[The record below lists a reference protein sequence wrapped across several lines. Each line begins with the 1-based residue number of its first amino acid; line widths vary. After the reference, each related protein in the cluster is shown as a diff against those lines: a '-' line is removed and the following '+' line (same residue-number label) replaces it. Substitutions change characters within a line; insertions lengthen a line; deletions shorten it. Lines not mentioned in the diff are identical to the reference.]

1 MANVKVKREKIA
13 IKTYPV
19 GEPEKN
25 PMFFEK
31 RVYQG
36 SCGKV
41 YPVPFI
47 DKVYD
52 TPSMK
57 KYDAVTLENEYVRL
71 VFLPELGG
79 RIYIAQDKKNGNYDF
94 FYRNDVI
101 KPALV
106 GLAGPWVSGGVEFNW
121 PQHHRPAT
129 FMPTDVEIEKGED
142 GSVTVWMSDHDPLTR
157 MRGTHGICL
166 KPGSCLVELK
176 ARLYNRTPFTQT
188 FLWWANVAAR
198 VHDQYE
204 SFFPPDVEY
213 VADHAV
219 RAMSSFPEALQ
230 KYYGVD
236 YAART
241 GANNLC
247 WYKNIPVPTSY
258 MICATKYDFFGGY
271 DHAAQGG
278 FVHVADRHIA
288 PGKKQWTWGNH
299 PFGYAWDRELTD
311 DSGPYIE
318 LMAGVYT
325 DNQPDFTYLM
335 PYETKT
341 FSQYWW
347 PYQKIGVPQNANRDA
362 AVRIVR
368 GKDGSFSAGIVVSS
382 VQGCAMVRL
391 VADGRTVKSVKAD
404 ILPERPWQRTFS
416 AKDVQ
421 GAKNLHIE
429 LIDCI
434 GGVVIGADSV
444 EAKPRTQQ
452 LERIEDKRL
461 VATEPPAPKDIASTD
476 ELFLTAEHLDQY
488 RHPTRAPESYLD
500 ELLRRDPGDCR
511 AHILYG
517 KRLLSRGLFEEA
529 RDHFAA
535 AVARLTFRH
544 PNPYT
549 GEAHYYLGLALDFLG
564 KDDLAYDSY
573 YKATWDGAWRSSA
586 YTRLAMIDMRR
597 GGFAGYSAAAEHSL
611 EVWNVNVMNTHAAV
625 MNALSLKLGVRDRV
639 NAKLAE
645 ETLDAVLKSNP
656 LDHLARWVRGD
667 RKGFLARTRNNVQTV
682 LDVAYDLIDMG
693 QTAGA
698 KELLEWYLR
707 EVGRGGARAA
717 GESDL
722 MVKYVLEWLGR
733 QQAYNSKVG
742 RGLRPRRQQAYNSKG
757 GSPDWFFPSR
767 LWDYRVLRDL
777 WERGERSRNVAYGLG
792 NFLYDRKRHEEAL
805 AMWKVAVKADPSFA
819 TAWRNL
825 GVALWNVRRDAKG
838 AMSAYRKAMKAD
850 PKDAR
855 LVAEYDQ
862 LCEKCKVSSAVRL
875 KFLEGKAALVATRD
889 DATVQYVT
897 CLNDVGRHEDAL
909 KVLASRRFHPWEG
922 GEGKVLAQ
930 YTRAHLALGWAALA
944 GGRQQAYNSKVGQQ
958 AYNSKVGQQAYNSKV
973 EQQAYNSKMVA
984 LEHAERAFDTPENLG
999 EAYHLL
1005 QAKADVNYLKGM
1017 ALRGLGCEAEA
1028 KAAFT
1033 AAADEAGD
1041 FQSMAVTEY
1050 SELSYWRGLALAA
1063 LGRKKE
1069 AKALF
1074 KGMKAF
1080 AEKGLKTPFK
1090 IDYFATSLPLL
1101 LIFDDDLEAV
1111 KNERMRNLIS
1121 LAGKGL
1127 RLDIRV

>member
-1 MANVKVKREKIA
+1 MAMKTSKARSANFQVKVKREKIA

-25 PMFFEK
+25 PMFFER

-47 DKVYD
+47 DKVFD
-52 TPSMK
+52 EPSMK
-57 KYDAVTLENEYVRL
+57 EYDAVTLENEYVRL
-71 VFLPELGG
+71 VLLPELGG

-129 FMPTDVEIEKGED
+129 FMPTDVEIEKGKD

-176 ARLYNRTPFTQT
+176 ARLTNRTPFTQT

-219 RAMSSFPEALQ
+219 RAMTTFPESNGV
-230 KYYGVD
+230 YYGVD
-236 YAART
+236 YSKRSQT
-241 GANNLC
+241 FKLSNSQTFKRSNLC

-325 DNQPDFTYLM
+325 DNQPDFSYLM

-347 PYQKIGVPQNANRDA
+347 PYQKIGVPQNANREA
-362 AVRIVR
+362 AVRFTKGEIGVAVSRPIR
-368 GKDGSFSAGIVVSS
+368 GAKIRVMRGGKAVKEVKVDLSPEKPWVGMWNCGNVKIWKYENVEMSEGRKGTTCVV
-382 VQGCAMVRL
+382 L
-391 VADGRTVKSVKAD
+391 LDADGNEVIRCEVAAKKK
-404 ILPERPWQRTFS
+404 QR
-416 AKDVQ
+416 K
-421 GAKNLHIE
+421 
-429 LIDCI
+429 
-434 GGVVIGADSV
+434 
-444 EAKPRTQQ
+444 
-452 LERIEDKRL
+452 LEEIKGKRA
-461 VATEPPAPKDIASTD
+461 VATEPPAPKDIASAD

-488 RHPTRAPESYLD
+488 RHPTREPEVYLD

-517 KRLLSRGLFEEA
+517 KRLLSCGLFEEA
-529 RDHFAA
+529 KDHFAT

-564 KDDLAYDSY
+564 DDGAAYDAY
-573 YKATWDGAWRSSA
+573 AKAAWDAAWKSPA
-586 YTRLAMIDMRR
+586 ETRLAVLRARR
-597 GGFAGYSAAAEHSL
+597 GEISRLTSHVSRQEKD
-611 EVWNVNVMNTHAAV
+611 
-625 MNALSLKLGVRDRV
+625 LSLSRSDM
-639 NAKLAE
+639 A
-645 ETLDAVLKSNP
+645 LDI
-656 LDHLARWVRGD
+656 
-667 RKGFLARTRNNVQTV
+667 
-682 LDVAYDLIDMG
+682 AYDLIDMG
-693 QTAGA
+693 MKDEA
-698 KELLEWYLR
+698 KDLLEQHLKS
-707 EVGRGGARAA
+707 GRRAV

-722 MVKYVLEWLGR
+722 MVKYVLEWLEG
-733 QQAYNSKVG
+733 QQAYDNKVG
-742 RGLRPRRQQAYNSKG
+742 RGLRTRRQAYDSKVE
-757 GSPDWFFPSR
+757 SPDWFFPSR

-777 WERGERSRNVAYGLG
+777 WNRGDRSRNIAYGLG

-805 AMWKVAVKADPSFA
+805 AMWKAAVKADPSFA

-838 AMSAYRKAMKAD
+838 AMAAYRKAMKAN

-855 LVAEYDQ
+855 LIAEYDQ
-862 LCEKCKVSSAVRL
+862 LCEKCKVTAAKRRA
-875 KFLEGKAALVATRD
+875 FLEKNIALVVMRD
-889 DATVQYVT
+889 DASVQLAHLRNET
-897 CLNDVGRHEDAL
+897 GDHEGAL
-909 KVLASRRFHPWEG
+909 SLLASRRFHPWEG
-922 GEGKVLAQ
+922 GEGKVLRE
-930 YTRAHLALGWAALA
+930 YTAAHLALGFAALK
-944 GGRQQAYNSKVGQQ
+944 SKDCPT
-958 AYNSKVGQQAYNSKV
+958 
-973 EQQAYNSKMVA
+973 A
-984 LEHAERAFDTPENLG
+984 LEHAEKAFDTPENLG

-1005 QAKADVNYLKGM
+1005 QAKADVNYLKGL
-1017 ALRGLGCEAEA
+1017 ALRGLGREEEA
-1028 KAAFT
+1028 KVAFT
-1033 AAADEAGD
+1033 AAAEEAGD

-1050 SELSYWRGLALAA
+1050 SELSYYRGLALAA
-1063 LGRKKE
+1063 LGRKNE

-1074 KGMKAF
+1074 RGMKAF

-1101 LIFDDDLEAV
+1101 LIFEDDLEAV
-1111 KNERMRNLIS
+1111 KNERMRNLVA
-1121 LAGKGL
+1121 LADKGL
-1127 RLDIRV
+1127 EAVEN

>member
-1 MANVKVKREKIA
+1 MKTNKVKSGNFQVKVKREKIA

-57 KYDAVTLENEYVRL
+57 MYDAVTLENEYVRL
-71 VFLPELGG
+71 VLLPELGG

-176 ARLYNRTPFTQT
+176 ARLTNRTPFTQT

-236 YAART
+236 YAARK

-258 MICATKYDFFGGY
+258 MLCATKYDFFGGY

-347 PYQKIGVPQNANRDA
+347 PYQKIGVPQNANREA

-368 GKDGSFSAGIVVSS
+368 GEDGSFSAGVAVSS
-382 VQGCAMVRL
+382 VQGCATVRL
-391 VADGRTVKSVKAD
+391 VADGRTLKSVKVD

-421 GAKNLHIE
+421 GAKNLHVE

-444 EAKPRTQQ
+444 EAKPRTQP

-461 VATEPPAPKDIASTD
+461 VATEPPTPRDIASAD

-488 RHPTRAPESYLD
+488 RHPTRAPEAYLD

-529 RDHFAA
+529 REHFAA

-564 KDDLAYDSY
+564 KDDLAYDAY
-573 YKATWDGAWRSSA
+573 YKATWDGAWRSSS

-597 GGFAGYSAAAEHSL
+597 GGFEGYGAAAEHSL

-625 MNALSLKLGVRDRV
+625 MNALSLKLGVRDRT

-645 ETLDAVLKSNP
+645 ETLDAVLKSDP
-656 LDHLARWVRGD
+656 LEHLARWVRGD

-682 LDVAYDLIDMG
+682 LDVAYDLVEMG
-693 QTAGA
+693 QQGEA
-698 KELLEWYLR
+698 KELLEWYLK
-707 EVGRGGARAA
+707 ETGRGGAHAA

-733 QQAYNSKVG
+733 QQAYNSK
-742 RGLRPRRQQAYNSKG
+742 RE
-757 GSPDWFFPSR
+757 SPDWFFPSR

-777 WERGERSRNVAYGLG
+777 WEQGDRSRNVAYGLG

-805 AMWKVAVKADPSFA
+805 AMWKAAVKADPSFA

-838 AMSAYRKAMKAD
+838 AMSAYRKAMKTD
-850 PKDAR
+850 PADAR

-897 CLNDVGRHEDAL
+897 CLNDVGRYDDAF

-930 YTRAHLALGWAALA
+930 YTRAHLALGFAAA
-944 GGRQQAYNSKVGQQ
+944 DAR
-958 AYNSKVGQQAYNSKV
+958 
-973 EQQAYNSKMVA
+973 VA
-984 LEHAERAFDTPENLG
+984 LEHAEKSFDTPENLG

-1017 ALRGLGCEAEA
+1017 ALRGLGREAEA
-1028 KAAFT
+1028 RAAFT

-1080 AEKGLKTPFK
+1080 AEKELKTPFR

-1101 LIFDDDLEAV
+1101 LIFDDNLEAV
-1111 KNERMRNLIS
+1111 KNERMCNLAA
-1121 LAGKGL
+1121 LAERGL
-1127 RLDIRV
+1127 LELYVCR

>member
-1 MANVKVKREKIA
+1 MATREAENRGLRVKARREKIA

-25 PMFFEK
+25 PMFFER

-36 SCGKV
+36 SCGKI
-41 YPVPFI
+41 YPIPFI
-47 DKVYD
+47 DKVFD
-52 TPSMK
+52 EPETRD
-57 KYDAVTLENEYVRL
+57 YDAVTLENEYVRL
-71 VFLPELGG
+71 VLLPELGG

-166 KPGSCLVELK
+166 KPGSCIVELK
-176 ARLYNRTPFTQT
+176 VRLYNRTPFTQT

-204 SFFPPDVEY
+204 SFFPPDVGY

-236 YAART
+236 YAKRT
-241 GANNLC
+241 GANNLA

-258 MICATKYDFFGGY
+258 MVCATKYDFFGGY

-278 FVHVADRHIA
+278 FVHVADRRIA

-362 AVRIVR
+362 AVRFAGDSIGVAVSRPMKGANIRVMRGGKAVR
-368 GKDGSFSAGIVVSS
+368 EIKVDLS
-382 VQGCAMVRL
+382 
-391 VADGRTVKSVKAD
+391 
-404 ILPERPWQRTFS
+404 PERPWIAAVAGRPPYRGRPAEGGSPYQGDAVLLLDVDGSEVIRCELVAKKKQR
-416 AKDVQ
+416 K
-421 GAKNLHIE
+421 
-429 LIDCI
+429 
-434 GGVVIGADSV
+434 
-444 EAKPRTQQ
+444 
-452 LERIEDKRL
+452 LEEIKDKRP
-461 VATEPPAPKDIASTD
+461 VATEPPAPQDIASAD

-488 RHPTRAPESYLD
+488 RHPTRAPEAYLN

-511 AHILYG
+511 AHLLYG
-517 KRLLSRGLFEEA
+517 KRLFARGLFEEA

-564 KDDLAYDSY
+564 DDEAAYDAY
-573 YKATWDGAWRSSA
+573 AKAAWDGAWKPPAEMRMAALKS
-586 YTRLAMIDMRR
+586 RR
-597 GGFAGYSAAAEHSL
+597 GEIPRSASSVSRQKDGLPISSPDMA
-611 EVWNVNVMNTHAAV
+611 
-625 MNALSLKLGVRDRV
+625 
-639 NAKLAE
+639 
-645 ETLDAVLKSNP
+645 LDA
-656 LDHLARWVRGD
+656 
-667 RKGFLARTRNNVQTV
+667 
-682 LDVAYDLIDMG
+682 AYDLIDRG
-693 QTAGA
+693 LKDEA
-698 KELLEWYLR
+698 KDLLEQYLKSGR
-707 EVGRGGARAA
+707 CAVGQC
-717 GESDL
+717 DL
-722 MVKYVLEWLGR
+722 MVKYVLEWLAAVAGR
-733 QQAYNSKVG
+733 PPYRGGQQQE
-742 RGLRPRRQQAYNSKG
+742 L
-757 GSPDWFFPSR
+757 PDWFFPSR

-777 WERGERSRNVAYGLG
+777 WNRGDRSRNVAYGLG
-792 NFLYDRKRHEEAL
+792 NFLYDRRRHEEAL
-805 AMWKVAVKADPSFA
+805 AMWKAAVRADPSFA

-825 GVALWNVRRDAKG
+825 GVALWNVRRDADG

-850 PKDAR
+850 SGDAR

-862 LCEKCKVSSAVRL
+862 LCEKCKVPSARRL
-875 KFLEGKAALVATRD
+875 KFLEGKSALVAARD

-897 CLNDVGRHEDAL
+897 CLNDAGRHEDAL
-909 KVLASRRFHPWEG
+909 KVLASHRFHPWEG

-930 YTRAHLALGWAALA
+930 YTRAHLGLGFEALGRAVAPRPPQTARGAVPTDAVRSESAPCQL
-944 GGRQQAYNSKVGQQ
+944 
-958 AYNSKVGQQAYNSKV
+958 
-973 EQQAYNSKMVA
+973 A
-984 LEHAERAFDTPENLG
+984 LEHAEKAFDTPQNLG

-1017 ALRGLGCEAEA
+1017 ALVGLGRKAEGR
-1028 KAAFT
+1028 AALA

-1041 FQSMAVTEY
+1041 FQAMAVTEY

-1074 KGMKAF
+1074 KRMKTF

-1101 LIFDDDLEAV
+1101 LIFDDDLETV
-1111 KNERMRNLIS
+1111 KDERMRR
-1121 LAGKGL
+1121 LATLAEKGL
-1127 RLDIRV
+1127 AEIAKGGGND

>member
-1 MANVKVKREKIA
+1 
-13 IKTYPV
+13 
-19 GEPEKN
+19 
-25 PMFFEK
+25 
-31 RVYQG
+31 
-36 SCGKV
+36 
-41 YPVPFI
+41 
-47 DKVYD
+47 
-52 TPSMK
+52 
-57 KYDAVTLENEYVRL
+57 
-71 VFLPELGG
+71 
-79 RIYIAQDKKNGNYDF
+79 
-94 FYRNDVI
+94 
-101 KPALV
+101 
-106 GLAGPWVSGGVEFNW
+106 
-121 PQHHRPAT
+121 
-129 FMPTDVEIEKGED
+129 MP
-142 GSVTVWMSDHDPLTR
+142 R
-157 MRGTHGICL
+157 
-166 KPGSCLVELK
+166 
-176 ARLYNRTPFTQT
+176 A
-188 FLWWANVAAR
+188 WWANVAAR

-236 YAART
+236 YAARK

-362 AVRIVR
+362 AVRFAEGEIGVAVSRPMKGANIRVMR
-368 GKDGSFSAGIVVSS
+368 GGDVVKEINVDLSPEKPYREMWKCENVKIWKYGNMEMSKRGDGETYVV
-382 VQGCAMVRL
+382 L
-391 VADGRTVKSVKAD
+391 FDADGNEVIRCEAAAEKK
-404 ILPERPWQRTFS
+404 QR
-416 AKDVQ
+416 K
-421 GAKNLHIE
+421 
-429 LIDCI
+429 
-434 GGVVIGADSV
+434 
-444 EAKPRTQQ
+444 
-452 LERIEDKRL
+452 LEQIEDKRP
-461 VATEPPAPKDIASTD
+461 VATEPPAPRDIASAD

-488 RHPTRAPESYLD
+488 RHPTRVPEAYLD

-529 RDHFAA
+529 REHFAA

-564 KDDLAYDSY
+564 KDDLAYDAY
-573 YKATWDGAWRSSA
+573 YKATWDGAWKSPA
-586 YTRLAMIDMRR
+586 ETRLAMIDMRR
-597 GGFAGYSAAAEHSL
+597 GKISRLTSHVSRQERAPSL
-611 EVWNVNVMNTHAAV
+611 SSPDM
-625 MNALSLKLGVRDRV
+625 
-639 NAKLAE
+639 
-645 ETLDAVLKSNP
+645 TLDA
-656 LDHLARWVRGD
+656 
-667 RKGFLARTRNNVQTV
+667 
-682 LDVAYDLIDMG
+682 AYDLIEMG
-693 QTAGA
+693 QHGEA
-698 KELLEWYLR
+698 KELLEQYL
-707 EVGRGGARAA
+707 EKGTRAA

-722 MVKYVLEWLGR
+722 MVKYVLEWLAAVSSKPPYRGDSAVAGR
-733 QQAYNSKVG
+733 PPYRGGQQQE
-742 RGLRPRRQQAYNSKG
+742 L
-757 GSPDWFFPSR
+757 PDWFFPSR
-767 LWDYRVLRDL
+767 LWDYRILSDL
-777 WERGERSRNVAYGLG
+777 WKRGDRSRNVAYGLG

-850 PKDAR
+850 PTDAR

-862 LCEKCKVSSAVRL
+862 LCEKCKVSSVERL

-897 CLNDVGRHEDAL
+897 CLNDVGRYDDAL

-930 YTRAHLALGWAALA
+930 YTRAHLALGWAAVAGRPPYRGDAAVAGRPPYRGDSAVAGRPPYRGPDAGRAASPLA
-944 GGRQQAYNSKVGQQ
+944 A
-958 AYNSKVGQQAYNSKV
+958 
-973 EQQAYNSKMVA
+973 A
-984 LEHAERAFDTPENLG
+984 LEHAEKAFDTPENLG

-1005 QAKADVNYLKGM
+1005 QAKADVNYLKGL
-1017 ALRGLGCEAEA
+1017 ALRGLGREAEA

-1063 LGRKKE
+1063 LGRKKD

-1111 KNERMRNLIS
+1111 KNERMRNLV
-1121 LAGKGL
+1121 AFAEKG
-1127 RLDIRV
+1127 IAAVAK

>member
-1 MANVKVKREKIA
+1 MNVKVKVKVKVRREKIA

-25 PMFFEK
+25 PMFFER

-47 DKVYD
+47 DKVFD
-52 TPSMK
+52 EPEMRE
-57 KYDAVTLENEYVRL
+57 YDAVTLENEYVRL
-71 VFLPELGG
+71 VLLPELGG
-79 RIYIAQDKKNGNYDF
+79 RIYIAQDKKNGDYDF

-106 GLAGPWVSGGVEFNW
+106 GLAGPWISGGVEFNW

-129 FMPTDVEIEKGED
+129 FMPTDVHIERDRQD
-142 GSVTVWMSDHDPLTR
+142 GSATVWMSDHDPLTR
-157 MRGTHGICL
+157 MKGMHGICL
-166 KPGSCLVELK
+166 RPGSCLVELK
-176 ARLYNRTPFTQT
+176 ARLTNRTPFTQT

-198 VHDQYE
+198 VHDKYE

-236 YAART
+236 YAKRK

-271 DHAAQGG
+271 DHAAEGG

-311 DSGPYIE
+311 ESGPYIE

-347 PYQKIGVPQNANRDA
+347 PYQKIGVPQNANKEA
-362 AVRIVR
+362 AVRFTKDSLGIAVSRPIR
-368 GKDGSFSAGIVVSS
+368 GAKIRVMCGGKVV
-382 VQGCAMVRL
+382 
-391 VADGRTVKSVKAD
+391 KEVKAD
-404 ILPERPWQRTFS
+404 LSPEKPWIAAGTRDACPYQGDAVLLFDSDGGEVIRCEMVAKKRQR
-416 AKDVQ
+416 K
-421 GAKNLHIE
+421 
-429 LIDCI
+429 
-434 GGVVIGADSV
+434 
-444 EAKPRTQQ
+444 
-452 LERIEDKRL
+452 LEEINGKRA
-461 VATEPPAPKDIASTD
+461 VATEPPAPKDIASAD

-488 RHPTRAPESYLD
+488 RHPTREPEAYLD

-517 KRLLSRGLFEEA
+517 KRLLSRGLFTEA
-529 RDHFAA
+529 KDHFAA

-564 KDDLAYDSY
+564 DDEAAYDAYAKS
-573 YKATWDGAWRSSA
+573 AWDAAWKSPA
-586 YTRLAMIDMRR
+586 ETRLIVLRSRR
-597 GGFAGYSAAAEHSL
+597 GEISRLTSHVFSQWRMQNHFCDATSGRAVSMKPPHTAASS
-611 EVWNVNVMNTHAAV
+611 MPPCQ
-625 MNALSLKLGVRDRV
+625 
-639 NAKLAE
+639 
-645 ETLDAVLKSNP
+645 VLQRS
-656 LDHLARWVRGD
+656 DMA
-667 RKGFLARTRNNVQTV
+667 

-693 QTAGA
+693 LRDEA
-698 KELLEWYLR
+698 KEVLEQHLKS
-707 EVGRGGARAA
+707 GRRAA

-722 MVKYVLEWLGR
+722 MVKYVLEWLAAVAGR
-733 QQAYNSKVG
+733 PPYRGEAAVSSKPPYHG
-742 RGLRPRRQQAYNSKG
+742 DRKD
-757 GSPDWFFPSR
+757 SPDWFFPSR

-777 WERGERSRNVAYGLG
+777 WNWGDRSRNIAYGLG

-805 AMWKVAVKADPSFA
+805 QLWKAAVKADPSFA

-838 AMSAYRKAMKAD
+838 AMSAYRKAMKAN

-862 LCEKCKVSSAVRL
+862 LCEKCKVAAAKRRA
-875 KFLEGKAALVATRD
+875 FLEKNIALVMARD
-889 DATVQYVT
+889 DASVQLAHLRNET
-897 CLNDVGRHEDAL
+897 GDHEGAL
-909 KVLASRRFHPWEG
+909 KLLASRRFHPWEG
-922 GEGKVLAQ
+922 GEGKVLRE
-930 YTRAHLALGWAALA
+930 YTAAHLALGFEALK
-944 GGRQQAYNSKVGQQ
+944 SVDC
-958 AYNSKVGQQAYNSKV
+958 S
-973 EQQAYNSKMVA
+973 VA
-984 LEHAERAFDTPENLG
+984 LEHAEKAFDTPENLG

-1017 ALRGLGCEAEA
+1017 ALRGLGREEEA

-1033 AAADEAGD
+1033 AAAEEAGD

-1050 SELSYWRGLALAA
+1050 SELSYYRGLSLAA

-1069 AKALF
+1069 SKALF
-1074 KGMKAF
+1074 RGMKAF

-1101 LIFDDDLEAV
+1101 LIFEDDLEAV
-1111 KNERMRNLIS
+1111 KNERMRNIAA
-1121 LAGKGL
+1121 LAEKGAAN
-1127 RLDIRV
+1127 V

>member
-1 MANVKVKREKIA
+1 MKTNKVKSGNFQVKVKREKIA

-57 KYDAVTLENEYVRL
+57 KYDTVTLENEYVRL
-71 VFLPELGG
+71 VLLPELGG

-129 FMPTDVEIEKGED
+129 FMPTDVEIEKGKD

-236 YAART
+236 YGQRT

-362 AVRIVR
+362 AVRLVEGEIGVAVSRPMKGAKIRVIR
-368 GKDGSFSAGIVVSS
+368 GWKVVKE
-382 VQGCAMVRL
+382 
-391 VADGRTVKSVKAD
+391 VKVDLS
-404 ILPERPWQRTFS
+404 PERPWI
-416 AKDVQ
+416 A
-421 GAKNLHIE
+421 
-429 LIDCI
+429 
-434 GGVVIGADSV
+434 GAD
-444 EAKPRTQQ
+444 AKQQAYDSKVGRGLRPRRQQ
-452 LERIEDKRL
+452 AYDSKAGDVLVVLDGENEVIRCELAAKKKQRKLEQIKDKRP
-461 VATEPPAPKDIASTD
+461 VATEPPAPKDIASAD

-488 RHPTRAPESYLD
+488 RHPTRAPETYLD

-564 KDDLAYDSY
+564 KDDLAYDAY
-573 YKATWDGAWRSSA
+573 YKATWDGAWKSSA
-586 YTRLAMIDMRR
+586 ETRLAMIDMRR
-597 GGFAGYSAAAEHSL
+597 GKISRLTSHVSRQKQDWPFYSPD
-611 EVWNVNVMNTHAAV
+611 M
-625 MNALSLKLGVRDRV
+625 
-639 NAKLAE
+639 
-645 ETLDAVLKSNP
+645 TLDA
-656 LDHLARWVRGD
+656 
-667 RKGFLARTRNNVQTV
+667 
-682 LDVAYDLIDMG
+682 AYDLIEMG
-693 QTAGA
+693 QKDEAR
-698 KELLEWYLR
+698 ELLEKYLKER
-707 EVGRGGARAA
+707 ACGGARAA

-757 GSPDWFFPSR
+757 KSPDWFFPSR

-777 WERGERSRNVAYGLG
+777 WAWGDRSRNVAYGLG

-838 AMSAYRKAMKAD
+838 AMSAYQKAMKAD

-862 LCEKCKVSSAVRL
+862 LCEKCKVSSAERL
-875 KFLEGKAALVATRD
+875 KFLEGKAALVAMRD

-897 CLNDVGRHEDAL
+897 CLNDVGRYDDAL

-930 YTRAHLALGWAALA
+930 YTRAHLALGWAAVMRLA
-944 GGRQQAYNSKVGQQ
+944 EDGSPHQIRLAEDGSPYQI
-958 AYNSKVGQQAYNSKV
+958 
-973 EQQAYNSKMVA
+973 A
-984 LEHAERAFDTPENLG
+984 LEHAEKAFDTPENLG

-1017 ALRGLGCEAEA
+1017 ALRGLGREAEA

-1063 LGRKKE
+1063 LGRKKD

-1111 KNERMRNLIS
+1111 KNERMRNLVA
-1121 LAGKGL
+1121 LADKG
-1127 RLDIRV
+1127 IEAVAK

>member
-1 MANVKVKREKIA
+1 MAMKASKAKIGNFQVKVKREKIA
-13 IKTYPV
+13 IKTYPM

-52 TPSMK
+52 TPSLK

-71 VFLPELGG
+71 VLLPELGG

-106 GLAGPWVSGGVEFNW
+106 GLAGPWISGGVEFNW

-129 FMPTDVEIEKGED
+129 FMPTQVRIEKSKD

-157 MRGTHGICL
+157 MQGMHGICL
-166 KPGSCLVELK
+166 RPGSCLVELK

-198 VHDQYE
+198 VHDKYE

-219 RAMSSFPEALQ
+219 RAMTTFPESTGI
-230 KYYGVD
+230 YYGVD
-236 YAART
+236 YSKRAQTLKPRNLET
-241 GANNLC
+241 PKSSNLC
-247 WYKNIPVPTSY
+247 WYRNIPVPTSY

-347 PYQKIGVPQNANRDA
+347 PYQKIGVPQNANKDA
-362 AVRIVR
+362 AVRFAKDSIGVAVSRPMKGVTIRVMRDGKVAKEIKVDLSPEKPWIEAVAGRQLYR
-368 GKDGSFSAGIVVSS
+368 GRLAEDGSPYQGDAVV
-382 VQGCAMVRL
+382 L
-391 VADGRTVKSVKAD
+391 LDADGSEVIRCELAAKKK
-404 ILPERPWQRTFS
+404 QR
-416 AKDVQ
+416 K
-421 GAKNLHIE
+421 
-429 LIDCI
+429 
-434 GGVVIGADSV
+434 
-444 EAKPRTQQ
+444 
-452 LERIEDKRL
+452 LEEIKDKRP
-461 VATEPPAPKDIASTD
+461 VATEPPAPKDVASAD

-488 RHPTRAPESYLD
+488 RHPTRAPEAYLD

-517 KRLLSRGLFEEA
+517 KRLLSRGLFTEA
-529 RDHFAA
+529 KDHFAA

-564 KDDLAYDSY
+564 ETDRAYDAY
-573 YKATWDGAWRSSA
+573 YKATWDGAWKSPA
-586 YTRLAMIDMRR
+586 ETRLAMIDMRR
-597 GGFAGYSAAAEHSL
+597 GESSRFASQVSSPKKG
-611 EVWNVNVMNTHAAV
+611 
-625 MNALSLKLGVRDRV
+625 LSLSSPDM
-639 NAKLAE
+639 A
-645 ETLDAVLKSNP
+645 LDA
-656 LDHLARWVRGD
+656 
-667 RKGFLARTRNNVQTV
+667 
-682 LDVAYDLIDMG
+682 AYDLIEMG
-693 QTAGA
+693 QRDEA
-698 KELLEWYLR
+698 KELLEQYLKS
-707 EVGRGGARAA
+707 GRRAV
-717 GESDL
+717 GESVL
-722 MVKYVLEWLGR
+722 MVKYVLEWLTAVAGRLAEDCSPHRGGR
-733 QQAYNSKVG
+733 QQEN
-742 RGLRPRRQQAYNSKG
+742 
-757 GSPDWFFPSR
+757 PDWFFPSR

-777 WERGERSRNVAYGLG
+777 WDRGDRSRNVAYGLG

-805 AMWKVAVKADPSFA
+805 AMWKAAVKADPSFP

-825 GVALWNVRRDAKG
+825 GMALWNVRRDAKG
-838 AMSAYRKAMKAD
+838 AMAAYRKAMKAD
-850 PKDAR
+850 STDAR

-862 LCEKCKVSSAVRL
+862 LCEKCKVPSAERL
-875 KFLEGKAALVATRD
+875 KFLEGKSALVATRD

-897 CLNDVGRHEDAL
+897 CLNDMGRHEDAL
-909 KVLASRRFHPWEG
+909 KVLASRRLHPREG

-930 YTRAHLALGWAALA
+930 YTRAHLALGRAAVMRL
-944 GGRQQAYNSKVGQQ
+944 VGDGSACQI
-958 AYNSKVGQQAYNSKV
+958 
-973 EQQAYNSKMVA
+973 A
-984 LEHAERAFDTPENLG
+984 LEHAEKAFDTPENLG

-1005 QAKADVNYLKGM
+1005 QAKADVNYLRGM
-1017 ALRGLGCEAEA
+1017 ALRGLGRENEA

-1033 AAADEAGD
+1033 AAAEEAGD
-1041 FQSMAVTEY
+1041 FQAMAVTEY
-1050 SELSYWRGLALAA
+1050 SELSYYRGLSLAA

-1074 KGMKAF
+1074 RGMKAF
-1080 AEKGLKTPFK
+1080 ADKGLKTPFK

-1111 KNERMRNLIS
+1111 KNERMKTIAA
-1121 LAGKGL
+1121 LAEKGMAN
-1127 RLDIRV
+1127 V

>member
-1 MANVKVKREKIA
+1 MVNVMVKREKIA

-71 VFLPELGG
+71 VLLPELGG

-176 ARLYNRTPFTQT
+176 ARLTNRTPFTQT

-236 YAART
+236 YAARK

-325 DNQPDFTYLM
+325 DNQPDFTYLL

-347 PYQKIGVPQNANRDA
+347 PYQKIGVPQNANREA
-362 AVRIVR
+362 AVRFAEGEVGVAVSRPMKGAKIRVMR
-368 GKDGSFSAGIVVSS
+368 GGKVVKEIEVDLS
-382 VQGCAMVRL
+382 
-391 VADGRTVKSVKAD
+391 
-404 ILPERPWQRTFS
+404 PERPWIAAVGEAGRAASTRPPNTAVSSKPPYRGDAVVLVDSEGNEVIRCEAAAKKKQR
-416 AKDVQ
+416 K
-421 GAKNLHIE
+421 
-429 LIDCI
+429 
-434 GGVVIGADSV
+434 
-444 EAKPRTQQ
+444 
-452 LERIEDKRL
+452 LEQIKDKRP
-461 VATEPPAPKDIASTD
+461 VATEPPAPKDIVSAD

-488 RHPTRAPESYLD
+488 RHPTRAPEAYLD

-564 KDDLAYDSY
+564 KDDLAYDAY
-573 YKATWDGAWRSSA
+573 YKATWDGAWKSPA
-586 YTRLAMIDMRR
+586 ETRLAMIDMRR
-597 GGFAGYSAAAEHSL
+597 GKITRLTSL
-611 EVWNVNVMNTHAAV
+611 V
-625 MNALSLKLGVRDRV
+625 SRQKQDRPFSCPDM
-639 NAKLAE
+639 A
-645 ETLDAVLKSNP
+645 LDA
-656 LDHLARWVRGD
+656 
-667 RKGFLARTRNNVQTV
+667 
-682 LDVAYDLIDMG
+682 AYDLIEMG
-693 QTAGA
+693 QKDEA
-698 KELLEWYLR
+698 KELLEQYLK
-707 EVGRGGARAA
+707 EGTRAA
-717 GESDL
+717 GESNL
-722 MVKYVLEWLGR
+722 MLKYVLEWLG
-733 QQAYNSKVG
+733 
-742 RGLRPRRQQAYNSKG
+742 RQQAYNSKG

-777 WERGERSRNVAYGLG
+777 WAWGDRSRNVAYGLG

-850 PKDAR
+850 PADAR

-862 LCEKCKVSSAVRL
+862 LCEKCKVSSAERL
-875 KFLEGKAALVATRD
+875 KFLEGKAALVVTRD

-897 CLNDVGRHEDAL
+897 CLNDVGRYEDAL

-930 YTRAHLALGWAALA
+930 YTRAHLALGWAAVMRLA
-944 GGRQQAYNSKVGQQ
+944 GDGSPYQI
-958 AYNSKVGQQAYNSKV
+958 
-973 EQQAYNSKMVA
+973 A
-984 LEHAERAFDTPENLG
+984 LEHAEKAFDTPENLG

-1005 QAKADVNYLKGM
+1005 QAKADVNYLKGL
-1017 ALRGLGCEAEA
+1017 ALRGLGREAEA

-1050 SELSYWRGLALAA
+1050 SELSYYRGLALAA
-1063 LGRKKE
+1063 LGRKKD

-1074 KGMKAF
+1074 TDMKAF

-1111 KNERMRNLIS
+1111 KNERMRNLVA
-1121 LAGKGL
+1121 LAEKGL
-1127 RLDIRV
+1127 AAVANGGGNV

>member
-1 MANVKVKREKIA
+1 MSNVKVKREKIA

-71 VFLPELGG
+71 VLLPELGG

-129 FMPTDVEIEKGED
+129 FMPTDVEIEKGRD

-176 ARLYNRTPFTQT
+176 ARLTNRTPFTQT

-236 YAART
+236 YAARK

-347 PYQKIGVPQNANRDA
+347 PYQKIGVPQNANREA
-362 AVRIVR
+362 AVRFAEGEIGVAVSRPMKGAKIRMMR
-368 GKDGSFSAGIVVSS
+368 GGKVVKE
-382 VQGCAMVRL
+382 M
-391 VADGRTVKSVKAD
+391 TVDLS
-404 ILPERPWQRTFS
+404 PERPYRGMWNCGNV
-416 AKDVQ
+416 KIW
-421 GAKNLHIE
+421 KNE
-429 LIDCI
+429 NMEMSKGGNGGCCAVLIDAH
-434 GGVVIGADSV
+434 GNEVIRC
-444 EAKPRTQQ
+444 EAAAKKKQRK
-452 LERIEDKRL
+452 LEQVKDKRP
-461 VATEPPAPKDIASTD
+461 VATEPPVPENIASAD

-488 RHPTRAPESYLD
+488 RHPTRAPEAYLD

-564 KDDLAYDSY
+564 KEDLAYDAY
-573 YKATWDGAWRSSA
+573 YKATWDGAWKSPA
-586 YTRLAMIDMRR
+586 ETRLAMIDMRR
-597 GGFAGYSAAAEHSL
+597 GKITRLTSL
-611 EVWNVNVMNTHAAV
+611 V
-625 MNALSLKLGVRDRV
+625 SRQKQDRPFSCPDM
-639 NAKLAE
+639 A
-645 ETLDAVLKSNP
+645 LDA
-656 LDHLARWVRGD
+656 
-667 RKGFLARTRNNVQTV
+667 
-682 LDVAYDLIDMG
+682 AYDLIEMG
-693 QTAGA
+693 QKDEA
-698 KELLEWYLR
+698 KELLEQYLK
-707 EVGRGGARAA
+707 EGTRAA
-717 GESDL
+717 GESNL
-722 MVKYVLEWLGR
+722 MLKYVLEWLAAVSSKPPYRGDSAVAGR
-733 QQAYNSKVG
+733 PPYRGGQQQE
-742 RGLRPRRQQAYNSKG
+742 L
-757 GSPDWFFPSR
+757 PDWFFPSR

-777 WERGERSRNVAYGLG
+777 WAWGDRSRNVAYGLG

-850 PKDAR
+850 PMDAR

-862 LCEKCKVSSAVRL
+862 LCEKCKVSSAERL

-909 KVLASRRFHPWEG
+909 KVLALRRFHPWEG

-930 YTRAHLALGWAALA
+930 YTRAHLALGWAAVAGRPPYRGDSAVAGRPPYRGSVGRAASPLA
-944 GGRQQAYNSKVGQQ
+944 A
-958 AYNSKVGQQAYNSKV
+958 
-973 EQQAYNSKMVA
+973 A
-984 LEHAERAFDTPENLG
+984 LEHAEKAFDTPENLG

-1017 ALRGLGCEAEA
+1017 ALRGLGRKAEA

-1041 FQSMAVTEY
+1041 FQAMAVTEY
-1050 SELSYWRGLALAA
+1050 SELSYYRGLALAA
-1063 LGRKKE
+1063 LGRKKD

-1074 KGMKAF
+1074 TDMKAF

-1111 KNERMRNLIS
+1111 KNERMRNLVA
-1121 LAGKGL
+1121 LAEKGL
-1127 RLDIRV
+1127 AAVANGGGNV

>member
-1 MANVKVKREKIA
+1 MAMKTNKVKSSNFQVQVKREKIA

-52 TPSMK
+52 APSMK

-71 VFLPELGG
+71 VLLPELGG

-129 FMPTDVEIEKGED
+129 FMPTDVEIEKGKD

-157 MRGTHGICL
+157 MKGTHGICL

-176 ARLYNRTPFTQT
+176 ALLTNRTPFTQT

-198 VHDQYE
+198 VHGQYE

-219 RAMSSFPEALQ
+219 RAMSSFPEATGI
-230 KYYGVD
+230 YYGVD
-236 YAART
+236 YGSR
-241 GANNLC
+241 ANTSNLSTLQPFNSSNLC

-347 PYQKIGVPQNANRDA
+347 PYQKIGVPQNANREA
-362 AVRIVR
+362 AVRFAEGEIGVAVSRPMKGAKIRMMR
-368 GKDGSFSAGIVVSS
+368 GGKVVKEIEVDLS
-382 VQGCAMVRL
+382 
-391 VADGRTVKSVKAD
+391 
-404 ILPERPWQRTFS
+404 PERPWI
-416 AKDVQ
+416 A
-421 GAKNLHIE
+421 
-429 LIDCI
+429 
-434 GGVVIGADSV
+434 GAD
-444 EAKPRTQQ
+444 AKQQAYDSKVGRGLRPRRQQ
-452 LERIEDKRL
+452 AYDSKAGDVLVVLDGENEVIRCELAAKKKQRRLEQIKDKRP
-461 VATEPPAPKDIASTD
+461 VATEPPAPKDIASSD

-488 RHPTRAPESYLD
+488 RHPTRAPEAYLD

-529 RDHFAA
+529 RDHFTA

-564 KDDLAYDSY
+564 KDDLAYDAY
-573 YKATWDGAWRSSA
+573 YKATWDGAWKSPA
-586 YTRLAMIDMRR
+586 ETRLAMIDMRR
-597 GGFAGYSAAAEHSL
+597 GKITRLTSHVSRQKKD
-611 EVWNVNVMNTHAAV
+611 
-625 MNALSLKLGVRDRV
+625 LSLSSPDM
-639 NAKLAE
+639 A
-645 ETLDAVLKSNP
+645 LDA
-656 LDHLARWVRGD
+656 
-667 RKGFLARTRNNVQTV
+667 
-682 LDVAYDLIDMG
+682 AYDLIEMG
-693 QTAGA
+693 QKDEAR
-698 KELLEWYLR
+698 ELLERCLKEGTR
-707 EVGRGGARAA
+707 VA

-722 MVKYVLEWLGR
+722 MVKYVLEWLAAVSSKPPYRGDSAVAGR
-733 QQAYNSKVG
+733 PPYRGGQQQE
-742 RGLRPRRQQAYNSKG
+742 L
-757 GSPDWFFPSR
+757 PDWFFPSR

-777 WERGERSRNVAYGLG
+777 WAWGDRSRNVAYGLG

-805 AMWKVAVKADPSFA
+805 AMWKAAVKADPSFA

-838 AMSAYRKAMKAD
+838 AMSAYRTAMKAD
-850 PKDAR
+850 SQDAR

-862 LCEKCKVSSAVRL
+862 LCEKCKVSSADRL
-875 KFLEGKAALVATRD
+875 KFLEGKSALVATRD

-897 CLNDVGRHEDAL
+897 CLNDVGRYEDAL

-930 YTRAHLALGWAALA
+930 YTRAHLALGWAAVAGRPPYRGADAGRAASPLA
-944 GGRQQAYNSKVGQQ
+944 A
-958 AYNSKVGQQAYNSKV
+958 
-973 EQQAYNSKMVA
+973 A
-984 LEHAERAFDTPENLG
+984 LQHAEKAFDTPENLG

-1005 QAKADVNYLKGM
+1005 QAKADVNYLKGL
-1017 ALRGLGCEAEA
+1017 ALRGLGREAEA

-1101 LIFDDDLEAV
+1101 LIFDDDLEAI
-1111 KNERMRNLIS
+1111 KNDRMLNLVA
-1121 LAGKGL
+1121 LAEKGIASVNSSSALL
-1127 RLDIRV
+1127 RGM

>member
-1 MANVKVKREKIA
+1 MAMKTNKAKSSNFQVKVKREKIA

-71 VFLPELGG
+71 VLLPELGG

-166 KPGSCLVELK
+166 KPGSCIVELK
-176 ARLYNRTPFTQT
+176 ARLTNRTPFTQT

-347 PYQKIGVPQNANRDA
+347 PYQKIGVPQNANREA
-362 AVRIVR
+362 AVRFAEGEIGVAVSRPMKGAKIRVMR
-368 GKDGSFSAGIVVSS
+368 GGKVVKEIEVDLSPEKPYRGMWNCGNVKIWKYENMEMS
-382 VQGCAMVRL
+382 KGGNGGCCAVL
-391 VADGRTVKSVKAD
+391 IDADGNEVIRCEVAAREK
-404 ILPERPWQRTFS
+404 QR
-416 AKDVQ
+416 K
-421 GAKNLHIE
+421 
-429 LIDCI
+429 
-434 GGVVIGADSV
+434 
-444 EAKPRTQQ
+444 
-452 LERIEDKRL
+452 LEEIKDKRP
-461 VATEPPAPKDIASTD
+461 VATEPPAPKDIASAD

-488 RHPTRAPESYLD
+488 RHPTRAPETYLD

-564 KDDLAYDSY
+564 KDDLAYDAY
-573 YKATWDGAWRSSA
+573 YKATWDGAWKSPA
-586 YTRLAMIDMRR
+586 ETRLTMIDMRR
-597 GGFAGYSAAAEHSL
+597 GKISRLTSHVSRQ
-611 EVWNVNVMNTHAAV
+611 
-625 MNALSLKLGVRDRV
+625 KQDRPFPSPDM
-639 NAKLAE
+639 A
-645 ETLDAVLKSNP
+645 LDA
-656 LDHLARWVRGD
+656 
-667 RKGFLARTRNNVQTV
+667 
-682 LDVAYDLIDMG
+682 AYDLIEMG
-693 QTAGA
+693 QQGEA
-698 KELLEWYLR
+698 KELLEQYLER
-707 EVGRGGARAA
+707 GARAA

-742 RGLRPRRQQAYNSKG
+742 RGLRPRRQQAYNGKDE
-757 GSPDWFFPSR
+757 SPDWFFPSR

-777 WERGERSRNVAYGLG
+777 WAWGDRSRNVAYGLG

-805 AMWKVAVKADPSFA
+805 AMWKAAVKADPSFA

-850 PKDAR
+850 PTDAR

-862 LCEKCKVSSAVRL
+862 LCEKCKVLSAVRL

-930 YTRAHLALGWAALA
+930 YTRAHLALGWAAVMRLA
-944 GGRQQAYNSKVGQQ
+944 GDGSPHQRRLAEDGSPYQI
-958 AYNSKVGQQAYNSKV
+958 
-973 EQQAYNSKMVA
+973 A
-984 LEHAERAFDTPENLG
+984 LEHAEKAFDTPENLG

-1005 QAKADVNYLKGM
+1005 QAKADVNYLKGL
-1017 ALRGLGCEAEA
+1017 ALRGLGRETEA

-1050 SELSYWRGLALAA
+1050 SELSYGRGLALAA
-1063 LGRKKE
+1063 LGRKNE

-1101 LIFDDDLEAV
+1101 LIFDDDLETV
-1111 KNERMRNLIS
+1111 KNERMRK
-1121 LAGKGL
+1121 LAALAEEGL
-1127 RLDIRV
+1127 AAVANGGGNV

>member
-1 MANVKVKREKIA
+1 MKSVKVKREKIA

-57 KYDAVTLENEYVRL
+57 EYDAVTLENEYVRL
-71 VFLPELGG
+71 VLLPELGG

-129 FMPTDVEIEKGED
+129 FMPTDVEIEKGKD

-176 ARLYNRTPFTQT
+176 ARLTNRTPFTQT

-236 YAART
+236 YAARK

-347 PYQKIGVPQNANRDA
+347 PYQKIGVPQNANQEA
-362 AVRIVR
+362 AVRFAKGEIGIAVSRPMKGATIRVMR
-368 GKDGSFSAGIVVSS
+368 GGKVVKE
-382 VQGCAMVRL
+382 
-391 VADGRTVKSVKAD
+391 VKVDLS
-404 ILPERPWQRTFS
+404 PERPWIAGEDAKQQAYDSKAGDVLVVLDGENEVIRCEAAAKKKQR
-416 AKDVQ
+416 K
-421 GAKNLHIE
+421 
-429 LIDCI
+429 
-434 GGVVIGADSV
+434 
-444 EAKPRTQQ
+444 
-452 LERIEDKRL
+452 LEQIKGKRP
-461 VATEPPAPKDIASTD
+461 VAMEPPAPKDIASAD

-488 RHPTRAPESYLD
+488 RHPTRAPEAYLD

-564 KDDLAYDSY
+564 DDDAAYDAY
-573 YKATWDGAWRSSA
+573 YKATWDGAWKSPA
-586 YTRLAMIDMRR
+586 ETRLAMIDMRR
-597 GGFAGYSAAAEHSL
+597 GKITRLTSHVSCQERAPSL
-611 EVWNVNVMNTHAAV
+611 SSPDMA
-625 MNALSLKLGVRDRV
+625 
-639 NAKLAE
+639 
-645 ETLDAVLKSNP
+645 LDA
-656 LDHLARWVRGD
+656 
-667 RKGFLARTRNNVQTV
+667 
-682 LDVAYDLIDMG
+682 AYDLIEMG
-693 QTAGA
+693 QKDEAR
-698 KELLEWYLR
+698 ELLERYLK
-707 EVGRGGARAA
+707 EGRRAV
-717 GESDL
+717 GESVL
-722 MVKYVLEWLGR
+722 MLKYVLEWLAAVAGR
-733 QQAYNSKVG
+733 LAEDGSPHQRGQQQE
-742 RGLRPRRQQAYNSKG
+742 L
-757 GSPDWFFPSR
+757 PDWFFPSR

-777 WERGERSRNVAYGLG
+777 WAWGDRSRNVAYGLG

-805 AMWKVAVKADPSFA
+805 AMWKAAVKADPSFA

-838 AMSAYRKAMKAD
+838 AMSAYRKAMKVD
-850 PKDAR
+850 PTDAR

-862 LCEKCKVSSAVRL
+862 LCEKCKVSSAERL
-875 KFLEGKAALVATRD
+875 KFLEGKSALVATRD

-897 CLNDVGRHEDAL
+897 CLNDVGRYEDAL

-944 GGRQQAYNSKVGQQ
+944 GTRDACPYQTDAPVGSRVPRDRKCQI
-958 AYNSKVGQQAYNSKV
+958 
-973 EQQAYNSKMVA
+973 A
-984 LEHAERAFDTPENLG
+984 LEHAEKAFDTPENLG

-1005 QAKADVNYLKGM
+1005 QAKADVNYLKGL
-1017 ALRGLGCEAEA
+1017 ALRGLGREAEA

-1033 AAADEAGD
+1033 AAAEEAGD

-1063 LGRKKE
+1063 LGRKKD

-1111 KNERMRNLIS
+1111 KNERMRKILS
-1121 LAGKGL
+1121 LAERGL
-1127 RLDIRV
+1127 GLCQKDAASV

>member
-1 MANVKVKREKIA
+1 MVKKASKAKNGNFQLKVKREKIA

-52 TPSMK
+52 RPSMK

-71 VFLPELGG
+71 VLLPELGG

-129 FMPTDVEIEKGED
+129 FMPTDVEIEKGKN

-236 YAART
+236 YGQRT

-362 AVRIVR
+362 AVRFAEGEIGVAVSRPMKGANIRVMR
-368 GKDGSFSAGIVVSS
+368 GGKVVKEIEVDLS
-382 VQGCAMVRL
+382 
-391 VADGRTVKSVKAD
+391 
-404 ILPERPWQRTFS
+404 PERPWIAGENAKQQAYDSKTGDVLVVLDGGNEVIRCELAAKKKQR
-416 AKDVQ
+416 
-421 GAKNLHIE
+421 
-429 LIDCI
+429 
-434 GGVVIGADSV
+434 
-444 EAKPRTQQ
+444 R
-452 LERIEDKRL
+452 LEQIEDKRP
-461 VATEPPAPKDIASTD
+461 VATEPPAPRDIASAD
-476 ELFLTAEHLDQY
+476 ELFLTAEHLYQY
-488 RHPTRAPESYLD
+488 RHPTRAPEAYLD

-564 KDDLAYDSY
+564 DDDAAYDAY
-573 YKATWDGAWRSSA
+573 YKATWDGAWKSPA
-586 YTRLAMIDMRR
+586 ETRLAMIDMRR
-597 GGFAGYSAAAEHSL
+597 GKISRLMSHVSRQKSQSFTSPDMA
-611 EVWNVNVMNTHAAV
+611 
-625 MNALSLKLGVRDRV
+625 
-639 NAKLAE
+639 
-645 ETLDAVLKSNP
+645 LDA
-656 LDHLARWVRGD
+656 
-667 RKGFLARTRNNVQTV
+667 
-682 LDVAYDLIDMG
+682 AYDLIEMG
-693 QTAGA
+693 QKDEAR
-698 KELLEWYLR
+698 ELLEQYL
-707 EVGRGGARAA
+707 ERGTRAA

-777 WERGERSRNVAYGLG
+777 WNRGDRSRNVAYGLG

-805 AMWKVAVKADPSFA
+805 AMWKAAVKADPSFA

-850 PKDAR
+850 PTDAR

-862 LCEKCKVSSAVRL
+862 LCEKCKVSSADRL

-897 CLNDVGRHEDAL
+897 CLNDVGRYEDAL

-922 GEGKVLAQ
+922 GEGKVRAQ
-930 YTRAHLALGWAALA
+930 YKRAHLAVGWAALA
-944 GGRQQAYNSKVGQQ
+944 GRPPYRGDAAVAGRPPYRGPDAGRAASPL
-958 AYNSKVGQQAYNSKV
+958 AA
-973 EQQAYNSKMVA
+973 A
-984 LEHAERAFDTPENLG
+984 LEHAEKAFDTPENLG

-1017 ALRGLGCEAEA
+1017 ALRGLGRTAEA

-1063 LGRKKE
+1063 LGRMKD

-1111 KNERMRNLIS
+1111 KNERMRNLVA
-1121 LAGKGL
+1121 LADKG
-1127 RLDIRV
+1127 IEAVAK

>member
-1 MANVKVKREKIA
+1 MVKKASKAKNGNFQLKVKREKIA

-71 VFLPELGG
+71 VLLPELGG

-129 FMPTDVEIEKGED
+129 FMPTDVEIEKGKD

-176 ARLYNRTPFTQT
+176 ARLFNRTPFTQT

-236 YAART
+236 YGQRT

-362 AVRIVR
+362 AVRFAKGEIGVAVSRPMKDANIRVMR
-368 GKDGSFSAGIVVSS
+368 GGKVVKEVKVDLSPEKPWIAAVAGRPPYRGRLAEDGSPHRGDAVVLFDEDGNE
-382 VQGCAMVRL
+382 VIRCEVAAKKKQRRL
-391 VADGRTVKSVKAD
+391 EQIK
-404 ILPERPWQRTFS
+404 
-416 AKDVQ
+416 
-421 GAKNLHIE
+421 
-429 LIDCI
+429 
-434 GGVVIGADSV
+434 
-444 EAKPRTQQ
+444 
-452 LERIEDKRL
+452 DKRP
-461 VATEPPAPKDIASTD
+461 VATEPPAPRDIASAD

-488 RHPTRAPESYLD
+488 RHPTRVPEAYLD

-517 KRLLSRGLFEEA
+517 KRLLSRGLFAEA

-564 KDDLAYDSY
+564 EDDLAYDAY
-573 YKATWDGAWRSSA
+573 YKATWDGAWKSSA
-586 YTRLAMIDMRR
+586 ETRLAMIDMRR
-597 GGFAGYSAAAEHSL
+597 GKTPRLTSHVS
-611 EVWNVNVMNTHAAV
+611 
-625 MNALSLKLGVRDRV
+625 RQ
-639 NAKLAE
+639 
-645 ETLDAVLKSNP
+645 KSQSFTSP
-656 LDHLARWVRGD
+656 DMA
-667 RKGFLARTRNNVQTV
+667 
-682 LDVAYDLIDMG
+682 LDVAYDLIEMG
-693 QTAGA
+693 QRGEA
-698 KELLEWYLR
+698 KELLERYLKEGTR
-707 EVGRGGARAA
+707 VA

-722 MVKYVLEWLGR
+722 MVKYVLEWLAAVAGR
-733 QQAYNSKVG
+733 PPYRGGKQQEK
-742 RGLRPRRQQAYNSKG
+742 
-757 GSPDWFFPSR
+757 PDWFFPSR
-767 LWDYRVLRDL
+767 LWDYRILSDL
-777 WERGERSRNVAYGLG
+777 WKRGDRSRNVAYGLG

-805 AMWKVAVKADPSFA
+805 AMWKAAVKADTSFA

-825 GVALWNVRRDAKG
+825 GVALWNVRRNANG
-838 AMSAYRKAMKAD
+838 AMSAYRKAMAAD
-850 PKDAR
+850 PADAR

-862 LCEKCKVSSAVRL
+862 LCEKCKVPVAKRL
-875 KFLEGKAALVATRD
+875 KFLEGKSALVATRD

-930 YTRAHLALGWAALA
+930 YTRAHLALGWEAVAGRPPYRGDAAVAGRPPYQGPDAGRAASPLA
-944 GGRQQAYNSKVGQQ
+944 A
-958 AYNSKVGQQAYNSKV
+958 
-973 EQQAYNSKMVA
+973 A
-984 LEHAERAFDTPENLG
+984 LEHAEKAFDTPENLG

-1017 ALRGLGCEAEA
+1017 ALRGLGREAEA

-1063 LGRKKE
+1063 LGRMKD

-1111 KNERMRNLIS
+1111 KNERMRNLVA
-1121 LAGKGL
+1121 LADKG
-1127 RLDIRV
+1127 IEAVAK